1 MAGDLFE
8 DTVKR
13 IERFYKDRGY
23 RLGRRFLT
31 CSRKVL
37 DGDTPQIAL
46 ITLNPGGE
54 KQRPDHPRDS
64 CEEGCAYLVES
75 WKNGKP
81 PGEAPLQIQVRRMF
95 AELAE
100 KLEYPG
106 TPEEL
111 LEESLSG
118 YFIPFRSPDVKSLGH
133 KREALDFGESIWS
146 SILEFVRPGL
156 IICIDKDTYKR
167 LKRLIPRV
175 CGLSGANHIQIK
187 TGWGKYKA
195 DIVEFGESP
204 KTKLLRLPHLSTF
217 KLFSRAECAEP
228 VGRIFARFCD
238 RES

>member
-1 MAGDLFE
+1 MTGDLFE

-13 IERFYKDRGY
+13 IDQFYKDHDY
-23 RLGRRFLT
+23 RLEWRFLT

-37 DGDTPQIAL
+37 DGNPKIAL

-54 KQRPDHPRDS
+54 EQRPDHPQDS

-100 KLEYPG
+100 KLHYQG
-106 TPEEL
+106 TPEGL

-118 YFIPFRSPDVKSLGH
+118 YFIPFRSPSLEKLEH
-133 KREALDFGESIWS
+133 RREALDFGESIWS
-146 SILEFVRPGL
+146 NILESIRPGL
-156 IICIDKDTYKR
+156 IICIGKDTYKK
-167 LKRLIPRV
+167 LKSLVPRV
-175 CGLSGANHIQIK
+175 YGLSRVNHIQIK
-187 TGWGKYKA
+187 TGWHNSGA
-195 DIVEFGESP
+195 DIIEFGESL
-204 KTKLLRLPHLSTF
+204 KTRLLGLPHLSRY
-217 KLFSRAECAEP
+217 KLFSRAKCVEP
-228 VGRIFARFCD
+228 VDRIFTRFCG

>member
-1 MAGDLFE
+1 MGDLFE

-13 IERFYKDRGY
+13 IERFDKDPRY
-23 RLGRRFLT
+23 QLGWRFLT

-37 DGDTPQIAL
+37 DGTPQIAL

-54 KQRPDHPRDS
+54 EQRPDHPRNS
-64 CEEGCAYLVES
+64 CEEGCAYLDES

-81 PGEAPLQIQVRRMF
+81 PGEATLQIQVRKMF

-118 YFIPFRSPDVKSLGH
+118 YFIPFRSPDMESLSH

-146 SILEFVRPGL
+146 SILESVRPGL
-156 IICIDKDTYKR
+156 IICIGKDTYKR
-167 LKRLIPRV
+167 LKSLVPRV
-175 CGLSGANHIQIK
+175 YGLSGANHIPIK
-187 TGWGKYKA
+187 TGWGNSEA
-195 DIVEFGESP
+195 DIVEFDENP
-204 KTKLLRLPHLSTF
+204 KTKLLGLPHLSTF
-217 KLFSRAECAEP
+217 KLFSRAGCTEP

>member
-1 MAGDLFE
+1 MGGLFE

-37 DGDTPQIAL
+37 DGTPQVAL
-46 ITLNPGGE
+46 ITLNPGG
-54 KQRPDHPRDS
+54 KRQRPDHPKNS

-100 KLEYPG
+100 RLEYPG

-111 LEESLSG
+111 LKESLSG
-118 YFIPFRSPDVKSLGH
+118 YFIPFRSPSFEELEH

-146 SILEFVRPGL
+146 SILESVRPGL
-156 IICIDKDTYKR
+156 IICIGKDTYKR
-167 LKRLIPRV
+167 LKSLVPRV
-175 CGLSGANHIQIK
+175 YGLSGANHIQIK
-187 TGWGKYKA
+187 TGWHNSGA
-195 DIVEFGESP
+195 DIIEFDESP
-204 KTKLLRLPHLSTF
+204 RTRLLGLPHLSTY
-217 KLFSRAECAEP
+217 KLFSRPECAEP
-228 VGRIFARFCD
+228 VDHIFTRFCG